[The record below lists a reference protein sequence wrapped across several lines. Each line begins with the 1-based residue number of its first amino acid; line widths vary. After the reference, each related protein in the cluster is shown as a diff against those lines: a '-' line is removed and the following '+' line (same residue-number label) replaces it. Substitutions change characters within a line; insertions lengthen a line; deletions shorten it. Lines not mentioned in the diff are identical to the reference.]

1 MPTINASF
9 AVAAGLLAFFSACL
23 IPIIPTYL
31 AYISGVSLA
40 QIKSGNGLAATRQR
54 VFLSC
59 LFFVFGFSLIFVIM
73 GASAS
78 WLGKFFIG
86 NRVILQKLSGILM
99 ILAGLYIAGIVKIY
113 WFYREAKIT
122 VKKNL
127 TSFNLL
133 NSFLI
138 GAALAFGWTPCIG
151 PILASI
157 LFLASLS
164 QTMWQGV
171 YLLALFSLGLALP
184 FLLIGA
190 TLDYGF
196 KFLIKFSRHLR
207 KMQLITGAL
216 VIVMGALLLLGEW
229 ENLLAYF
236 IRSFN

>member
-1 MPTINASF
+1 
-9 AVAAGLLAFFSACL
+9 
-23 IPIIPTYL
+23 
-31 AYISGVSLA
+31 
-40 QIKSGNGLAATRQR
+40 
-54 VFLSC
+54 
-59 LFFVFGFSLIFVIM
+59 
-73 GASAS
+73 
-78 WLGKFFIG
+78 
-86 NRVILQKLSGILM
+86 M
-99 ILAGLYIAGIVKIY
+99 ILFGLYITGIVKAS

-127 TSFNLL
+127 TGFNSL

-138 GAALAFGWTPCIG
+138 GAAFAFGWTPCIG

-157 LFLASLS
+157 LFLASLT

-171 YLLALFSLGLALP
+171 YLLALFSLGLAIP

-190 TLDYGF
+190 TLDYSF

-216 VIVMGALLLLGEW
+216 VIAMGVLLLLGEW

-236 IRSFN
+236 IRLFS